1 MNSCLPVR
9 SNLRTPWLFAGLL
22 IASALVF
29 PDFGGGSALA
39 VTPPPTGDASYD
51 DASANIF
58 LDDEITF
65 VEVTM
70 AAADLADL
78 LANPYQDTYK
88 ACTVRVHNS
97 QIDETVTNVGIRVR
111 GNTSRSAK
119 KKSWKLSFN
128 EFESGRRFH
137 GLKKFN
143 LNGEHND
150 VAITRSKLSWDI
162 YAQMF
167 MPAPRAAH
175 VQLTI
180 NDGANVDGVH
190 VNVEDVDDDFLEHWF
205 GSETG
210 NLYKCLYQGARA
222 DLRYVSPGTA
232 ETYQWLGYDGTS
244 QTYELQTNEE
254 DPNYTRLAE
263 FIDFI
268 NNTTD
273 AEFAS
278 GLITWFSVDNFLRAM
293 AVDVVN
299 GHWDNYWYGAN
310 NYFLYDNPD
319 TGRFEYIPYDTD
331 NTYGVDF
338 FGIDWANRGYA
349 SWGSGGFG
357 SDNGSVPPLI
367 TRVLAI
373 PAYEQQYRRYLRYLV
388 GAVSSASNPSQT
400 YTDTTGDVDTAPE
413 PDGPHYDIT
422 SVVVSNDGTN
432 LYINLQLAGP
442 LDVGGDTGNGEYLVL
457 FNTRTGGNTGN
468 PWGRSINATV
478 AHDFFIGSWPD
489 SGGGVQLWEYSSSQ
503 WRSRTPG
510 TIDLSQKNSG
520 RVTYTVPLSA
530 LGLSTGSSFTF
541 DVVATGGG
549 SDDSGVDHLSNPNPS
564 TTSFGIPSTP
574 GTYLSYTVQAVTP
587 PVVVDGPFTLGAR
600 EAAIDAIRTR
610 LAPYAFMG
618 SYSGS
623 TMDWGF
629 TNAEFLTAYTS
640 PTSYANNHPRDWGIK
655 PYISARTASLRATV
669 PAPPALPQVRV
680 NEILAY
686 NCSTNTDPAGDYD
699 DWVELYNAD
708 PNAIDLGG
716 MYLTDDSGVPRKW
729 QIPAGTTI
737 PGHGFLLIW
746 CDEEPAEGALHATF
760 KLSVGGECVALFD
773 TDANRNVLI
782 DFLSFPTLVSDV
794 AYGRY
799 PDGGDAAEMLTN
811 VTPLAPND
819 NTGGPPPDPGPMP
832 AIYINEWMADN
843 DGTIEDPDEA
853 GAFEDYF
860 ELYNDENFAVDLGGM
875 HLTDTLSDPT
885 KFQIPAGVAIGPKS
899 YLLFWADSETGQG
912 PTHTNFALSK
922 AGEAIGLFGS
932 RQDCLTQVDTVVFGS
947 QTTDVAQGR
956 YADGRTCIKTLRT
969 PSPGVSNIT
978 VSGDSDDDGDVDAS
992 DFLAFTGCFAGPM
1005 AVPDPTCNACVDA
1018 DLDDD
1023 GDGDLCDFALFQAA
1037 P

>member
-1 MNSCLPVR
+1 MYSYPYVHRRVHSYRAYAILLAV
-9 SNLRTPWLFAGLL
+9 SAVAWLGLAG
-22 IASALVF
+22 SE
-29 PDFGGGSALA
+29 ALA
-39 VTPPPTGDASYD
+39 VTPPPTDASYA
-51 DASANIF
+51 DAGATIF
-58 LDDEITF
+58 LANEITF

-70 AAADLADL
+70 APADLADL

-88 ACTVRVHNS
+88 VCTVRVHNS

-111 GNTSRSAK
+111 GNTSRTAK

-162 YAQMF
+162 YGQMSV
-167 MPAPRAAH
+167 PAPRATH
-175 VQLTI
+175 VELTI
-180 NDGANVDGVH
+180 NDGASVEDIH
-190 VNVEDVDDDFLEHWF
+190 VLVEDVDDDFLEHWF

-222 DLRYVSPGTA
+222 DLRYVSPGTPA
-232 ETYQWLGYDGTS
+232 TYQALGDSGTS

-254 DPNYTRLAE
+254 DPNYTDLAE

-273 AEFAS
+273 TEFAA
-278 GLITWFSVDNFLRAM
+278 GLVERFSVDNFLRAM

-310 NYFLYDNPD
+310 NYFLYHNPN
-319 TGRFEYIPYDTD
+319 TGCFEFMPYDTD

-357 SDNGSVPPLI
+357 SDNGSLPPLI
-367 TRVLAI
+367 TRVMAI

-400 YTDTTGDVDTAPE
+400 YTDTTGDVATSPE
-413 PDGPHYDIT
+413 PNGPHYDIT
-422 SVVVSNDGTN
+422 SVVVSNDSTN
-432 LYINLQLAGP
+432 LYIGLQLAGP

-478 AHDFFIGSWPD
+478 LHDFFIGSWPD
-489 SGGGVQLWEYSSSQ
+489 GGGGMQLWEYSSSQ
-503 WRSRTPG
+503 WNQRSSG
-510 TIDLSQKNSG
+510 TIDLSQKSTG
-520 RVTYTVPLSA
+520 RVTYTVPLSS

-541 DVVATGGG
+541 DVVTTGGG
-549 SDDSGVDHLSNPNPS
+549 DDDSGVDHLSNPNPS
-564 TTSFGIPSTP
+564 TTSFSIPSTP

-587 PVVVDGPFTLGAR
+587 PTVVDGPFTLGVR
-600 EAAIDAIRTR
+600 EADIDAIHTR

-629 TNAEFLTAYTS
+629 TNAEFLTAFTS

-655 PYISARTASLRATV
+655 PYIAARTASLRATV
-669 PAPPALPQVRV
+669 PAPPALPPIRI

-686 NCSTNTDPAGDYD
+686 NCSINTDPAGDYD
-699 DWVELYNAD
+699 DWVELYNTD
-708 PNAIDLGG
+708 PNSVSIGG
-716 MYLTDDSGVPRKW
+716 MYLTDDPGLPRTW

-737 PGHGFLLIW
+737 GGHGFLLIW

-760 KLSVGGECVALFD
+760 KLGVGGEGVGLYD
-773 TDANRNVLI
+773 TDANGSVLI
-782 DFLSFPTLVSDV
+782 DFLSYPTLAGNV
-794 AYGRY
+794 AYGHY
-799 PDGGDAAEMLTN
+799 PDGADNDELLTI

-819 NTGGPPPDPGPMP
+819 NTGGPPPDPGPVP
-832 AIYINEWMADN
+832 AVYVNEWMADN
-843 DGTIEDPDEA
+843 DGTIENPDA
-853 GAFEDYF
+853 PGTYSDYF
-860 ELYNDENFAVDLGGM
+860 ELYNAEDFAVDLGGM
-875 HLTDTLSDPT
+875 HLTDNLTNPT
-885 KFQIPAGVAIGPKS
+885 KFQIPAGVVIGPKS
-899 YLLFWADSETGQG
+899 YLLFWADSSTALG

-922 AGEAIGLFGS
+922 SGEAIGLFGS
-932 RQDCLTQVDTVVFGS
+932 RQDCLAEIDTVEFGA
-947 QTTDVAQGR
+947 QATNVAQGR

-969 PSPGVSNIT
+969 PSPGTSN
-978 VSGDSDDDGDVDAS
+978 VVVPGDMDDNGSVNGS
-992 DFLAFTGCFAGPM
+992 DFVLFAPCYAGP
-1005 AVPDPTCNACVDA
+1005 AGTPGSSCNACVDG
-1018 DLDDD
+1018 DLDND
-1023 GDGDLCDFALFQAA
+1023 GDSDLIDFGLLQAA
-1037 P
+1037 AR